1 MQFDTLSCKYY
12 QVLRVGRLG
21 GFERWMLPPVLLQNR
36 RLWKWR
42 TGWTIVPVT
51 QPCGQ
56 HEHRVKDLPTD
67 EPQFLSYQLPWEFSE
82 SRRFYFRLKL
92 NRRETKQGRKTE
104 GRLADPGHFPWEL
117 HRLVSTHEIE
127 VRKSLIFDENFHGK
141 KDSMTNCSTNYA
153 FAKNAAGQHAGARL
167 LRCGRRMVGGWWM
180 AKVHTTW
187 SLVSAHGNQLKTSS
201 YC

>member
-1 MQFDTLSCKYY
+1 
-12 QVLRVGRLG
+12 
-21 GFERWMLPPVLLQNR
+21 MLPPVLLQNR
-36 RLWKWR
+36 RLWKWK
-42 TGWTIVPVT
+42 TGWTIVPVA

-92 NRRETKQGRKTE
+92 KRRETKEARKTE

-141 KDSMTNCSTNYA
+141 KDSMTNCSTNYPDPQKMLQVNMLA
-153 FAKNAAGQHAGARL
+153 RDYCDAAGGW
-167 LRCGRRMVGGWWM
+167 GRWM
-180 AKVHTTW
+180 
-187 SLVSAHGNQLKTSS
+187 LDG
-201 YC
+201 